1 MARQSHPSYDYQP
14 AFEPPMVSSDQP
26 EMSEPLIS
34 DHPMVQFGRNLLA
47 PLQNVQPYEVP
58 LVGGALRGADFLQR
72 STIDA
77 GAGLFGIGLQKG
89 AEMLGGGRGREEQA
103 VTSAVTAETDKIEN
117 PFLRAVA
124 TPYLYAAAASEAKR
138 IAQHQAEL
146 PAVEAGPLRVD
157 LLDVAELGLPGTGLI
172 GAASKASKGVRL
184 VTRGAPTPKGEIGTL
199 FDAAQK
205 AGATPEQAFAAASDK
220 FGLDAT
226 RAFFETGNDI
236 FIAPPH
242 VATDAAAQLAAA
254 GGRESTDQIER
265 AAQQIG
271 EAPQRIEQGTRAD
284 GFRPSE
290 VGPVMGSGTPRQN
303 PGVNLD
309 KIDAPAETKDYI
321 RQVAD
326 ENAGFIEQRRGVVT
340 IAETEEAARRIA
352 VDAAKYAY
360 LKPGTALN
368 AEQLSAVG
376 NAMVSKGNEVT
387 RLQDLLRQEAVSG
400 VTTKENRLR
409 LLAAVAEHQSL
420 QRTYAGA
427 RAESGRALRIQ
438 REIASGLKTGEV
450 NSTYARAEQI
460 LGGKDVSDEII
471 ARLQAIWTDP
481 KLNAAGREQATFRF
495 IQNFDRATTT
505 EKVYEFW
512 LNAILSGPTTHIV
525 NITGQTLLQVADITA
540 KLGSAAVEAVST
552 VGGLRR
558 TRERYFSEAFASVMG
573 LGDGFRR
580 IRHEL
585 AQADGAAMNKFRE
598 TGDLHTRALKG
609 SSGRILNLPTTVL
622 GAEDVAF
629 KALGKSRALWE
640 TAANIAAKEGKSLV
654 NGDFARRVSELRA
667 NPTDEMLSAAEE
679 GAKRASLQ
687 IEGGKST
694 KAVMALR
701 DRVSFD
707 TPLGE
712 FKPIRYVIP
721 FVRTPINLVKIG
733 AEYSPYGF
741 VQAVTR
747 SGGERS
753 DSIARAILG
762 STAMGLFAQQYA
774 LGSLTGPIPSDPAE
788 RDAFYAAG
796 KLPYAV
802 KIGDKWVSYQRL
814 EPVSTPLKWTAALME
829 TAKRNDG
836 QPVEVIAEKM
846 VFALSR
852 TLADATYMEGLSDL
866 VDAIQDPE
874 RNGAKFLSGIAGGFN
889 PALFRNIVRSQ
900 DPYIRDPKGIVQQI
914 EATLPFLNEGV
925 PIRETNYGEPATR
938 SEGRQG
944 LAGLISPVDF
954 NTERRDPVTE
964 RLLGYKLPESFDA
977 NGVAR
982 PARAL
987 LVGEVGQDIARY
999 RLSDDEGR
1007 RYQRY
1012 AGQSSYNLLD
1022 KLFKDELPHD
1032 GKKFSTLPYEDQV
1045 RAIRK
1050 TVADARENGRAQVAD
1065 EIIRGAKEP
1074 TQVARGAAMRW
1085 STLGTQ
1091 RDKVRFIEGLQK
1103 QGLLSGEVRTQ
1114 LDRNRGKADST
1125 VAEYVRAAP
1134 LVTQYLQTKPY
1145 LIGNPDEWKALA
1157 EARKLVSA
1165 YAKANPRPAGMADW
1179 QWAYRAN
1186 PGAANLVRKYSYAH
1200 FRNPKRADLLRRY
1213 PFIEKY
1219 VS

>member
-14 AFEPPMVSSDQP
+14 AFDPPMVSSDQP
-26 EMSEPLIS
+26 EMPPPPVE
-34 DHPMVQFGRNLLA
+34 DHPMVAFAKNLLA

-58 LVGGALRGADFLQR
+58 VVGAGLRGLDLLQR

-77 GAGLFGIGLQKG
+77 GSGLYGIGLQKG

-103 VTSAVTAETDKIEN
+103 VTSAVTSETDKIQD
-117 PFLRAVA
+117 PWLRALA
-124 TPYLYAAAASEAKR
+124 TPYLYAAGASEAKR
-138 IAQHQAEL
+138 IAQEQANL
-146 PAVEAGPLRVD
+146 PSVQVGPVRVD
-157 LLDVAELGLPGTGLI
+157 LLDVAEMALPVTGLI
-172 GAASKASKGVRL
+172 GAAAKGPKALRAITHGV
-184 VTRGAPTPKGEIGTL
+184 PTPKGEIGTL
-199 FDAAQK
+199 FDAAQR
-205 AGATPEQAFAAASDK
+205 AGASPEQAFAAASDK

-226 RAFFETGNDI
+226 RSFFETGNDI
-236 FIAPPH
+236 FIAP
-242 VATDAAAQLAAA
+242 ANASAKAARQIGVAA
-254 GGRESTDQIER
+254 GREGAET
-265 AAQQIG
+265 
-271 EAPQRIEQGTRAD
+271 IEQGSKTVGEAAQRFDQGQEFARGNRAASLD
-284 GFRPSE
+284 NS
-290 VGPVMGSGTPRQN
+290 
-303 PGVNLD
+303 GVNLS

-321 RQVAD
+321 RRVAD
-326 ENAGFIEQRRGVVT
+326 ENAGFVEQRRGVVT
-340 IAETEEAARRIA
+340 IGETEAAAKQIDI
-352 VDAAKYAY
+352 DAAKYAY

-460 LGGKDVSDEII
+460 LGGKDVSDELIT
-471 ARLQAIWTDP
+471 RLQAIWTDP
-481 KLNAAGREQATFRF
+481 KLDAAGREQATFRF

-525 NITGQTLLQVADITA
+525 NVTGQTLLQIADITA
-540 KLGSAAVEAVST
+540 KFGAAAVEAVST

-580 IRHEL
+580 IRQEL

-640 TAANIAAKEGKSLV
+640 SAANTAGREGKSLV

-667 NPTDEMLSAAEE
+667 NPTDEMLAAAEE

-747 SGGERS
+747 SGGDRS

-774 LGSLTGPIPSDPAE
+774 IGNVTGPAPADPAG
-788 RDAFYAAG
+788 RDAFYASG
-796 KLPYAV
+796 KLPYSV
-802 KIGDKWVSYQRL
+802 KIGDQWVSFQRL

-829 TAKRNDG
+829 AAQRNPN

-852 TLADATYMEGLSDL
+852 TLVDATYMEGLSDL
-866 VDAIQDPE
+866 VDALQDPE
-874 RNGAKFLSGIAGGFN
+874 RYGAKFLSGIVGGAN
-889 PALFRNIVRSQ
+889 PALFRNMVRAQ
-900 DPYIRDPKGIVQQI
+900 DPYIRDPKGLFEQI
-914 EATLPFLNEGV
+914 AATLPHLNESV
-925 PIRETNYGEPATR
+925 PVKETNYGQPAMR

-944 LAGLISPVDF
+944 IVGLISPVDW
-954 NTERRDPVTE
+954 NTQRTDPVTE
-964 RLLGYKLPESFDA
+964 KLLGYKLPESYDA
-977 NGVAR
+977 SGVAK

-987 LVGEVGQDIARY
+987 LVGEVGQDIARF
-999 RLSDDEGR
+999 RLTDDEGR

-1012 AGQSSYNLLD
+1012 AGQASYNLLD
-1022 KLFKDELPHD
+1022 RLFKDDLPYD
-1032 GKKFSTLPYEDQV
+1032 GKKFSALPYEDQV

-1050 TVADARENGRAQVAD
+1050 TVADARETGRAQVAD
-1065 EIIRGAKEP
+1065 EIIRTAAAP
-1074 TQVARGAAMRW
+1074 AHVARGAAMRW

-1091 RDKVRFIEGLQK
+1091 REKARYIEGLQK

-1134 LVTQYLQTKPY
+1134 LITQYLQTKPY
-1145 LIGNPDEWKALA
+1145 VIGNPAEWTALK
-1157 EARKLVSA
+1157 EAKKFVAA
-1165 YAKANPRPAGMADW
+1165 YAKANPKPAGMADW
-1179 QWAYRAN
+1179 QWAYQAN

-1200 FRNPKRADLLRRY
+1200 VRNPKRAELLRRY